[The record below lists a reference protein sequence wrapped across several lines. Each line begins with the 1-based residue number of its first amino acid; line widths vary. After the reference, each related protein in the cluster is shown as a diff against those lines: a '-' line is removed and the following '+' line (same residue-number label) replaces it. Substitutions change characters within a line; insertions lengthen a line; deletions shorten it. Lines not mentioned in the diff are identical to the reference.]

1 MNSSEDKIAEIK
13 NSLRLRMNG
22 IAAKAMKDNCQRYRL
37 VYGVP
42 MHELR
47 EIAASHE
54 KDSSIAE
61 KLWASGVREEMLIAT
76 MMIPNDKMSEDHIK
90 RYAQESPS
98 LEVLMELSRNIDAA
112 RMNDDTLLTWADG
125 NDENTAGLS
134 MLAAAKRIN
143 LMDDA
148 HTEAMLSK
156 SISLGEKP
164 SYILAKSC
172 AEFIKGCIHE
182 KKTKNPE
189 IEDKIKHL
197 SQSENKTSRLLYEEI
212 MTEIKYG

>member
-1 MNSSEDKIAEIK
+1 
-13 NSLRLRMNG
+13 
-22 IAAKAMKDNCQRYRL
+22 
-37 VYGVP
+37 
-42 MHELR
+42 
-47 EIAASHE
+47 
-54 KDSSIAE
+54 
-61 KLWASGVREEMLIAT
+61 
-76 MMIPNDKMSEDHIK
+76 
-90 RYAQESPS
+90 
-98 LEVLMELSRNIDAA
+98 MELSRNIDAA
-112 RMNDDTLLTWADG
+112 RLDDDTLLTWTDG

-172 AEFIKGCIHE
+172 AEFIKGYIHE
-182 KKTKNPE
+182 KRIKKTE
-189 IEDKIKHL
+189 IEDRIKHL
-197 SQSENKTSRLLYEEI
+197 SQSNNKTSRLLYEEI